1 MQQAYWQGR
10 TWLNYNYF
18 IVGALQQAGLSEE
31 ADQAVVKILDAVNRS
46 ESIYE
51 CYDPL
56 SGTGTGH
63 AEFPWAAASVLA
75 MLYGLY
81 RMGPLGENLRPAR
94 ELGAVLAGARG

>member
-1 MQQAYWQGR
+1 M
-10 TWLNYNYF
+10 
-18 IVGALQQAGLSEE
+18 SEE

-75 MLYGLY
+75 MLHGLY
-81 RMGPLGENLRPAR
+81 RMGPLGGNLRPAG